1 MDRTQKAT
9 FSTDNLGGISGG
21 YPLVGATLHKS
32 KKDNLVEDT
41 HNWLRGHID
50 EICMFEQALPLSL
63 IKSYSLKSPGG
74 DEAGLKTYMNF
85 SRQVRDSSNV
95 LVLSPY
101 AYSQVLYKDKNG
113 NIRYQLDSLTQQ
125 PTSIPVRDYLFD
137 VPEKQ
142 VLAHIDQNDAAPVNP
157 PAPVIS
163 FAYDVLE
170 FSKDGMA
177 AIFLFRTFGDMEGA
191 FIERTIVKIL
201 NECHFVRMSCFEV
214 DIF

>member
-1 MDRTQKAT
+1 MDRTLKAT

-101 AYSQVLYKDKNG
+101 AYSQVIYKDKNG

-142 VLAHIDQNDAAPVNP
+142 VLAHIDQNDAAPVKPYEELTNLNFNF
-157 PAPVIS
+157 VGRDNQMLVS
-163 FAYDVLE
+163 
-170 FSKDGMA
+170 
-177 AIFLFRTFGDMEGA
+177 
-191 FIERTIVKIL
+191 IEEPTEHINKRNIYVTLRNIPD
-201 NECHFVRMSCFEV
+201 S
-214 DIF
+214 